1 MIRPLAALACL
12 ALVLVSFRAEPA
24 RADEPLDLVAVA
36 LEADQLSE
44 ASFTA
49 MLARERRMIEISDR
63 LRRAGVDM
71 CGEEIA
77 PILGLQVLRAL
88 ELPWAYLNPAIRL
101 YGVGADE
108 SVAWV
113 APGSAAER
121 AGLAPRDVIKSV
133 DGGAITGEVDLND
146 RRAAPGASSL
156 RFAIERAGAPRTIE
170 VPYEPGC
177 SVQPMLGLS
186 TENNALS
193 TEHRVIVFSETIR
206 DAGSDD
212 EIAAI
217 VGHELGHVVLGH
229 RKARAASE
237 AEADYFALYLLARA
251 GFDPAAAAEAWR
263 RRARTMPESLIGW
276 GSHPSAPE
284 RALAAEH
291 ALAEIAA
298 KKAAGRP
305 LVPEDDQ

>member
-1 MIRPLAALACL
+1 MIRPLATLALAL
-12 ALVLVSFRAEPA
+12 AVLLLRTDAA
-24 RADEPLDLVAVA
+24 RADEALDLVAVS
-36 LEADQLSE
+36 LEADRLSE

-49 MLARERRMIEISDR
+49 MLAREQRMIEISNR
-63 LRRAGVDM
+63 LRRAGVDI
-71 CGEEIA
+71 CGEEVA

-88 ELPWAYLNPAIRL
+88 ELPWAYVNPAIRL
-101 YGVGADE
+101 FGVGVDE
-108 SVAWV
+108 SIAWI

-121 AGLAPRDVIKSV
+121 AGLAPRDVIRSV
-133 DGGAITGEVDLND
+133 DGSAITSEVDLND

-156 RFAIERAGAPRTIE
+156 RFGIERAGARRTLE
-170 VPYEPGC
+170 VPYDPGC

-186 TENNALS
+186 SENNALS
-193 TEHRVIVFSETIR
+193 TEHHVIVFSETMR

-212 EIAAI
+212 EIAAV

-251 GFDPAAAAEAWR
+251 GFDPEAAAEAWR

-276 GSHPSAPE
+276 GTHPSAPE

-298 KKAAGRP
+298 KRAAGKP
-305 LVPEDDQ
+305 LVPEDNQ